1 MSTDSFTYLITGASR
16 SLGLGYARSL
26 LAASPKHKVVA
37 AVRTPAKAD
46 ALNALAKE
54 YEGRVLVI
62 AVDVDSEDSVKAAAK
77 ELEGNPFVK
86 DGLDS
91 LLVNAGV
98 FVGLHASPKEM
109 SIEALEANLRTNLYG
124 AAHTITHFLPLLQK
138 GKGKQIFVTSSIVGS
153 LGGPVSQ
160 VPGAVTYSISKAA
173 VNMLTVKWARELG
186 PEGFTVIP
194 FHPGYVRTDMN
205 SDGGGDIDADEACE
219 LATKNVFLKAT
230 PADNARF
237 MVYDGSE
244 MPW

>member
-91 LLVNAGV
+91 LLA
-98 FVGLHASPKEM
+98 

-219 LATKNVFLKAT
+219 LATKNIFLKAT

>member
-91 LLVNAGV
+91 LLA
-98 FVGLHASPKEM
+98 

-205 SDGGGDIDADEACE
+205 SDGGGDIDADEA
-219 LATKNVFLKAT
+219 TKNIFLKAT

>member
-16 SLGLGYARSL
+16 SLGLGYARCL

-37 AVRTPAKAD
+37 AVRTPARAD

-54 YEGRVLVI
+54 YDGRVLVI
-62 AVDVDSEDSVKAAAK
+62 AVDVDSEESVKAAAK
-77 ELEGNPFVK
+77 ELEANPFVK

-91 LLVNAGV
+91 LLQRR
-98 FVGLHASPKEM
+98 
-109 SIEALEANLRTNLYG
+109 SIEALDANLRTNLYG
-124 AAHTITHFLPLLQK
+124 AAHTITHFLPLLRK

-153 LGGPVSQ
+153 LGGPFSQ

-173 VNMLTVKWARELG
+173 VNMLTVKWARALG
-186 PEGFTVIP
+186 PDGFTVIP